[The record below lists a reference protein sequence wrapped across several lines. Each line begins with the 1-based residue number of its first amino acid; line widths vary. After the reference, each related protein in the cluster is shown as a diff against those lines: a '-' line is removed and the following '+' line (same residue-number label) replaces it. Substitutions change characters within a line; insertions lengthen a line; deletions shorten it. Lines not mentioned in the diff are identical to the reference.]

1 MFIDQPDHFFIDSGS
16 GKNRKG
22 FLLNEINLNDDI
34 KNCLIGFHA
43 FTGNDY
49 ISSFYRKGKAVCWKV
64 LENNPKFLKVFQDL
78 GTSWELTDETFE
90 LLEEYVCKLYGCRE
104 DNVDQVCFQLF
115 QKKLK
120 REKKIIDL
128 SLLPPCKSVLLLHT
142 KRANCVAKIWRCS
155 NEAQL
160 QVPDF
165 KMHGW
170 DANCKI
176 KWLEKEFPDNI
187 QDLFFDSNFDET
199 DTDIMG
205 RDEETDEK
213 ESI

>member
-1 MFIDQPDHFFIDSGS
+1 ME
-16 GKNRKG
+16 
-22 FLLNEINLNDDI
+22 EI
-34 KNCLIGFHA
+34 CE
-43 FTGNDY
+43 
-49 ISSFYRKGKAVCWKV
+49 R
-64 LENNPKFLKVFQDL
+64 
-78 GTSWELTDETFE
+78 
-90 LLEEYVCKLYGCRE
+90 
-104 DNVDQVCFQLF
+104 
-115 QKKLK
+115 
-120 REKKIIDL
+120 KKIIDL

-142 KRANCVAKIWRCS
+142 KRLNFLAKICRCS

-160 QVPDF
+160 QIPGI

-176 KWLEKEFPDNI
+176 KLLEKEFPDNI

-205 RDEETDEK
+205 RDEETDEE

>member
-1 MFIDQPDHFFIDSGS
+1 MSVNCMAV
-16 GKNRKG
+16 GKIMKT
-22 FLLNEINLNDDI
+22 I
-34 KNCLIGFHA
+34 
-43 FTGNDY
+43 
-49 ISSFYRKGKAVCWKV
+49 
-64 LENNPKFLKVFQDL
+64 
-78 GTSWELTDETFE
+78 
-90 LLEEYVCKLYGCRE
+90 LEEICER
-104 DNVDQVCFQLF
+104 
-115 QKKLK
+115 
-120 REKKIIDL
+120 KKIIDL